1 MSPTVS
7 MQCVNFLKNK
17 ADLLKSQDLLVN
29 VLLDEIHI
37 KPCLSY
43 QSGQLFGAAN
53 NQKKKVAT
61 RIQAFMIS
69 SIKSKN
75 KDVVSLVPVARMTGQ
90 YLYELLRNVI
100 INITNTG
107 FIVSSVIS
115 NNNVINRS
123 AFKLLAVSGHFTT
136 ILLKS
141 CG

>member
-1 MSPTVS
+1 M
-7 MQCVNFLKNK
+7 LH
-17 ADLLKSQDLLVN
+17 
-29 VLLDEIHI
+29 DEIHI

-53 NQKKKVAT
+53 NQKEKVAT

-100 INITNTG
+100 INITNAG
-107 FIVSSVIS
+107 FIVNSVIS
-115 NNNVINRS
+115 DNNVINRS
-123 AFKLLAVSGHFTT
+123 AFKLLAGADTLQPYFFNPVNKSRVY
-136 ILLKS
+136 ILFDSVHIMKYIRNN
-141 CG
+141 